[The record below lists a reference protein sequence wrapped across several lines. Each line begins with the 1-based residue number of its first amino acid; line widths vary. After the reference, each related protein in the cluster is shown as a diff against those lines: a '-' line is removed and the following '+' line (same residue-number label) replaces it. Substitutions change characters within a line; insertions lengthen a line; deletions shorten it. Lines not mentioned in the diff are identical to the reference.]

1 MAIKSASDSDT
12 TFHSWAPNVH
22 EWPESW
28 MGVDEDLEYGRR
40 MMPYFEEF
48 LHSLYEEGIS
58 RKTFVQYRDN
68 LWLKYRFRV
77 LTCTW

>member
-1 MAIKSASDSDT
+1 MAIRSASDSDN